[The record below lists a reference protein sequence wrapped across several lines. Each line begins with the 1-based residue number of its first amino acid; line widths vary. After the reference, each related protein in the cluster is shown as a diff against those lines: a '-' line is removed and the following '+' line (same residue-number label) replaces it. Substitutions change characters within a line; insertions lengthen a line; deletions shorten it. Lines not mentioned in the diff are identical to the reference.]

1 MLRIL
6 WLKRLGDRRML
17 GREVASAWLMDVKP
31 NLETA
36 MRLSPSRRAHEPV
49 ALEESLAKTSSQ
61 TLLSSCPIPA

>member
-1 MLRIL
+1 MLRMS
-6 WLKRLGDRRML
+6 WLKRLDDRRML

-36 MRLSPSRRAHEPV
+36 MRLFPSRRAHEPV